1 MSNSPQK
8 LTLAEALR
16 AARETKALEIGEGI
30 LPKTPQVFRAQ
41 FGDQPVV
48 LVADENTFA
57 AAGQKVLEAFRA
69 AKHAVLEPFT
79 FRDPSL
85 YAEFRFVEQLE
96 TALKQHKAI
105 PVAVGSGTIN
115 DLTKLAS
122 HRTGRSYMCVATA
135 GSMDGYTAFGA
146 SITYQGA
153 KQTFT
158 CPAPVA
164 VLADLNV
171 ISAAPGL
178 MNSWGY
184 ADLLAKV
191 TAGADWI
198 VADAFG
204 AEPIDAQAW
213 AIVQG
218 RLREMVA
225 DPAGVPAR
233 KPAVIGKL
241 VEGLMLG
248 GFAMQS
254 AQSSRPASGAEHQFS
269 HLWDMQHHIHNGKA
283 PSHGFK
289 VAIGTLA
296 VAALYDRLF
305 QLPLECLDIEA
316 CCAAWPDA
324 ETWCRRAA
332 ELLGDDELAAGAAKE
347 LRAKHSTPEQL
358 REQLEKL
365 RAIWPA
371 LKQKLRTQLLPLTT
385 LQQMLREANAPTEPE
400 HIGITRERLRRSY
413 WQAFCIRRRFTVL
426 DLAVRTGL
434 LDQCLDQIFGPR
446 GVWPAEFPETVC
458 ATPKSQ

>member
-1 MSNSPQK
+1 
-8 LTLAEALR
+8 
-16 AARETKALEIGEGI
+16 
-30 LPKTPQVFRAQ
+30 
-41 FGDQPVV
+41 V

-57 AAGQKVLEAFRA
+57 AAGQKVLDAFRV
-69 AKHAVLEPFT
+69 AKHLVLEPFI
-79 FRDPSL
+79 FRDPAL
-85 YAEFRFVEQLE
+85 YAEHRFVEALE
-96 TALKQHKAI
+96 ASLKLHQAI

-115 DLTKLAS
+115 DLTKLAA
-122 HRTGRSYMCVATA
+122 HRTGRPYLTVATA
-135 GSMDGYTAFGA
+135 ASMDGYTAFGA

-164 VLADLNV
+164 VLADLNM

-198 VADAFG
+198 VADAMGF
-204 AEPIDAQAW
+204 EPIDAQAW

-225 DPAGVPAR
+225 DPAGVLAR
-233 KPAVIGKL
+233 KPAAIGQL
-241 VEGLMLG
+241 VEGLTLG

-269 HLWDMQHHIHNGKA
+269 HLWDMQHHTHNGKA

-296 VAALYDRLF
+296 VTALYERLLA
-305 QLPLECLDIEA
+305 LPIEKLDPGA

-324 ETWCRRAA
+324 ESWCRRAA
-332 ELLGDDELAAGAAKE
+332 EWLGDDELVAVATKE
-347 LRAKHSTPEQL
+347 LRAKHSAPEQL
-358 REQLEKL
+358 LGQLEIL
-365 RAIWPA
+365 RATWPE
-371 LKQKLRTQLLPLTT
+371 LRRKLRTQLLPLTT
-385 LQQMLREANAPTEPE
+385 LQQMLRDAGAPTEPE
-400 HIGITRERLRRSY
+400 QIGISRERLWRSY

-434 LDQCLDQIFGPR
+434 LDPCLNHIFGPN
-446 GVWPAEFPETVC
+446 GTWPIETSE
-458 ATPKSQ
+458 ATPAPPHLR

>member
-1 MSNSPQK
+1 MSAFPQK

-16 AARETKALEIGEGI
+16 AARETKALEIGKGI
-30 LPKTPQVFRAQ
+30 LDKTPQVFRAQ
-41 FGDQPVV
+41 FGDQPAV
-48 LVADENTFA
+48 LVADENTFT
-57 AAGQKVLEAFRA
+57 AAGRKVLEAFRA
-69 AKHAVLEPFT
+69 ARHPVWEPFI
-79 FRDPSL
+79 FRDPAL

-96 TALKQHKAI
+96 AALKQHKAI
-105 PVAVGSGTIN
+105 PVAIGSGTIN
-115 DLTKLAS
+115 DLTKLSA
-122 HRTGRSYMCVATA
+122 HRTDRPYMCVATA
-135 GSMDGYTAFGA
+135 ASMDGYTAFGA
-146 SITYQGA
+146 SITYHGA

-198 VADAFG
+198 VADALG
-204 AEPIDAQAW
+204 AEPIDSQAW

-225 DPAGVPAR
+225 DPTGVPGR
-233 KPAVIGKL
+233 EPAVLGQL

-254 AQSSRPASGAEHQFS
+254 AKSSRPASGAEHQFS
-269 HLWDMQHHIHNGKA
+269 HLWDMQHHTHNGQA

-296 VAALYDRLF
+296 VTALYEGLLE
-305 QLPLECLDIEA
+305 LPLEQLDIEA
-316 CCAAWPDA
+316 CCAAWPDP

-332 ELLGDDELAAGAAKE
+332 ELLGDGELATGAEKE
-347 LRAKHSTPEQL
+347 LRAKHSMPRQLHEQL
-358 REQLEKL
+358 
-365 RAIWPA
+365 A
-371 LKQKLRTQLLPLTT
+371 KLRTTWPELKQRLRAQLLPLTT

-426 DLAVRTGL
+426 DLAVRTGR
-434 LDQCLDQIFGPR
+434 LDSVLDCIFGPM
-446 GVWPAEFPETVC
+446 GLWPIERHAIAHSTH
-458 ATPKSQ
+458 AS